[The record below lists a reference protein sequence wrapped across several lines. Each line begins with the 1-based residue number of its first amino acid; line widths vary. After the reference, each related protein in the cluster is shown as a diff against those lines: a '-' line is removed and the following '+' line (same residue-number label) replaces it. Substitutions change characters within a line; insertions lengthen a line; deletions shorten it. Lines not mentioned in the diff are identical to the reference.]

1 MTVQP
6 LNYTPTA
13 VTDSTGTCTFTF
25 QQTPVTQTWTATI
38 NVPGAPDTAI
48 TTAYTNGNA
57 TAQWQGSNTY
67 GPLQLGNGQQL
78 SLTCTG
84 MSPLTNYQATAIG
97 HVFTVEQPPITW
109 PTAYADSVT
118 TSTQQVVL
126 ANGNAQGN
134 GSAYFYNQEIIVTL
148 QQTFRSITVVAWWS
162 NVTGTGGTAQLGDPS
177 GPYPNYITGVQSGL
191 YYSPTSLPYLLTS
204 GQLCARFAVDY
215 LVDQQV
221 EIPLNFVPPTLTGQY
236 NWVVLGDLQDTDI
249 AVYNA
254 MGTSLNVAG
263 TVTVVPSGQQHV
275 ILDSPNPLPVTN
287 TTGTELYVRNLN
299 TDQLYVRNQTTD
311 QLYVKNLST
320 DQLYIQP
327 ATNGTMNGSVTSL
340 GSYTISGGLPIAN
353 NSFLFG
359 GVYFPVNLLTAP
371 VGGATKASVSVT
383 TATATQIVAAPASN
397 KVLRVHNLTIRG
409 GTAGTLVRVYC
420 NTSGYDLWYS
430 PINGSVSLNGQ
441 LVTTADGAIYVAA
454 SGVTTACVITVTY
467 DTYSTPQTS

>member
-1 MTVQP
+1 
-6 LNYTPTA
+6 
-13 VTDSTGTCTFTF
+13 
-25 QQTPVTQTWTATI
+25 
-38 NVPGAPDTAI
+38 
-48 TTAYTNGNA
+48 
-57 TAQWQGSNTY
+57 
-67 GPLQLGNGQQL
+67 
-78 SLTCTG
+78 
-84 MSPLTNYQATAIG
+84 MSPLTNYQATSIG

-118 TSTQQVVL
+118 TSTQQVIL
-126 ANGNAQGN
+126 ASGNGAGN
-134 GSAYFYNQEIIVTL
+134 GSEYFYNKEVIVTL
-148 QQTFRSITVVAWWS
+148 QQTFRSITIVAWWS
-162 NVTGTGGTAQLGDPS
+162 NVVGTGGTVMIGDPS
-177 GPYPNYITGVQSGL
+177 GPYPNLITGVQSGL
-191 YYSPTSLPYLLTS
+191 SYAPTLLPYLLTTS
-204 GQLCARFAVDY
+204 QLCVRFAVDY

-221 EIPLNFVPPTLTGQY
+221 EIPLNFTPPTGNGQY
-236 NWVVLGDLQDTDI
+236 NWVVLGDLQDTDV

-275 ILDSPNPLPVTN
+275 ILDSPLPLPVTN
-287 TTGTELYVRNLN
+287 TNSTELYVRNLA
-299 TDQLYVRNQTTD
+299 
-311 QLYVKNLST
+311 T

-327 ATNGTMNGSVTSL
+327 AINGTMNGSVTSL
-340 GSYTISGGLPIAN
+340 GSYSISGGLPIAN

-359 GVYFPVNLLTAP
+359 GVYFPVTLLTAN
-371 VGGATKASVSVT
+371 VGGTTKASVSVT

-454 SGVTTACVITVTY
+454 SGATTACVITVTY